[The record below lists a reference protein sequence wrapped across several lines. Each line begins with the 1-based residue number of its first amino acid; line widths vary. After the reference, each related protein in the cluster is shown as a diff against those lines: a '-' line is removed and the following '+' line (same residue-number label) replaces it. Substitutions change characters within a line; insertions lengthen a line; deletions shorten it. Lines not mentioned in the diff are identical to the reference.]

1 MSAEIAGLLRLSG
14 SAVMGAGQA
23 VISFDPP
30 NARQR
35 WEVTGA
41 IISTDQP
48 ATATA
53 VPVAAV
59 VLNAADR
66 VPVSQGGKR
75 SHSWDG
81 NMVTLPL
88 RVQAGPADSVAV
100 VFTDP
105 GAASAESGVYLDTY
119 TATYPGTA
127 MDGTVCYATIT
138 GTRYTRRA

>member
-1 MSAEIAGLLRLSG
+1 VITEAAGQLRLSG

-23 VISFDPP
+23 VISFDPS

-35 WEVTGA
+35 WEVTGVVV
-41 IISTDQP
+41 STDQ
-48 ATATA
+48 AASATA
-53 VPVAAV
+53 VPVVAV

-81 NMVTLPL
+81 NMVTLA
-88 RVQAGPADSVAV
+88 VKVKAGPADSVAV

-105 GAASAESGVYLDTY
+105 GAASAASGIYLDEY

-127 MDGTVCYATIT
+127 MDGITCYATIT